1 MYMYMQKLI
10 GFHVSSVERLKLYH
24 KPVYRDGNFWWY
36 LILNKDMKLRGNIK
50 KTEIKKRFNKKYVG
64 WGGDKALLYNH
75 HKDYEDAQE
84 RERVL
89 NRRCDECFRWS
100 PTGAWVTTK

>member
-1 MYMYMQKLI
+1 M
-10 GFHVSSVERLKLYH
+10 
-24 KPVYRDGNFWWY
+24 
-36 LILNKDMKLRGNIK
+36 
-50 KTEIKKRFNKKYVG
+50 G

-89 NRRCDECFRWS
+89 NRPCDACFRWS
-100 PTGAWVTTK
+100 PTGAWVTTQ